1 MYKFK
6 LHPDVEF
13 LWQRA
18 KTKLVNLNSHWYDT
32 APIGRDTLNTATK
45 TLSKNAGLSQSYTN
59 HCIQATVIT
68 ELNESGF
75 EARDIMAMTGHRS
88 ESGIRSYATKVP
100 TRRRR
105 KVSDALV
112 SKMMKTSEK
121 SKKKE
126 VTSTVIFAHNA
137 DTIPDPTVPHDFDP
151 SSMAL
156 ELFPD
161 FTEDDD
167 IPNDELLKVLTQIES
182 ENQGLINNAAPQN
195 VQVTPEAK
203 TPKTIN
209 YSSLVA
215 NIHNRSCQQCISLT
229 LM

>member
-1 MYKFK
+1 
-6 LHPDVEF
+6 
-13 LWQRA
+13 
-18 KTKLVNLNSHWYDT
+18 
-32 APIGRDTLNTATK
+32 
-45 TLSKNAGLSQSYTN
+45 
-59 HCIQATVIT
+59 
-68 ELNESGF
+68 
-75 EARDIMAMTGHRS
+75 MAMTGHRS

-100 TRRRR
+100 TKRRRE
-105 KVSDALV
+105 VSDALA

-126 VTSTVIFAHNA
+126 VTSTVSFAHNA

-151 SSMAL
+151 SSIAL

-209 YSSLVA
+209 YSSSVA
-215 NIHNRSCQQCISLT
+215 NIHNRT
-229 LM
+229 PLMPAMYFPNSNVMINYNFGK